1 MKKQYILF
9 LAALAALILIIAQPL
24 ISLDVPKLTAR
35 VNDYANILDSG
46 QEAQLENLLKSTED
60 KTSSQVALL
69 TIPSLQ
75 DEDLEDF
82 SIRVVEAWKIGQ
94 KGLDNG
100 ALLLVAMAERKIRIE
115 VGYGLESILTDA
127 KCSYIIQSLMVN
139 RFKDGNYFAGIQS
152 GLGAITG
159 IINKEFDITPE
170 QLAKFKKQED
180 KSKGGHLPIGFI
192 IFLIILVL
200 SFVKNGT
207 RGGGFR
213 GGALPW
219 LLLGGMGRSGRSFGG
234 GFSGG
239 GFGGGGFGGGG
250 GGFGGG
256 GSSGS
261 W

>member
-1 MKKQYILF
+1 MEKKYILF
-9 LAALAALILIIAQPL
+9 LTAIILVFTQPL
-24 ISLDVPKLTAR
+24 VSLDVPKLTAR
-35 VNDYANILDSG
+35 VNDYADILSSS
-46 QEAQLENLLKSTED
+46 QEAELENLLRNTED
-60 KTSSQVALL
+60 KTASQVALL
-69 TIPSLQ
+69 TIPTLQ
-75 DEDLEDF
+75 DEVLEEF
-82 SIRVVEAWKIGQ
+82 SIRVVETWKIGQ

-100 ALLLVAMAERKIRIE
+100 ALLLVAMAERKVRIE

-127 KCSYIIQSLMVN
+127 KCSYIIQGLIVN
-139 RFKDGNYFAGIQS
+139 HFKDGNYFAGIQS

-170 QLAKFKKQED
+170 QLAEFKKQED
-180 KSKGGHLPIGFI
+180 KSKGGHFPVGVIVF
-192 IFLIILVL
+192 FIILVL

-213 GGALPW
+213 GGGGVLPW
-219 LLLGGMGRSGRSFGG
+219 LLLGGMSRSGRSFGGGSFGG

-239 GFGGGGFGGGG
+239 GFSGGGGS
-250 GGFGGG
+250 FGGG